1 MERYYCRKADV
12 LVWELAQ
19 NLKGLEVSLWSA
31 WLLLNLLDLNTSAS
45 FNFLLPQVTLLN
57 QWDSTVKL
65 NQELLKKPFCI
76 LFSNIS
82 VLIQGFVGKE
92 CLSLL
97 TKKMHQE
104 SISNENTALKKK
116 KIKIQND
123 LFWIPLGASVVLLWQ
138 YHFITFLFWTVSVCF

>member
-1 MERYYCRKADV
+1 M
-12 LVWELAQ
+12 
-19 NLKGLEVSLWSA
+19 
-31 WLLLNLLDLNTSAS
+31 
-45 FNFLLPQVTLLN
+45 
-57 QWDSTVKL
+57 KL

-123 LFWIPLGASVVLLWQ
+123 LF
-138 YHFITFLFWTVSVCF
+138 